1 LFAFHELIRKEHLMT
16 QMIRL
21 PALAGAITAALCLA
35 TLAPTNSNEAVAQ
48 GIRVSVPVQARY
60 GMGYNRY
67 SGYGSGRYGVGSY
80 QSAGYRGYGYSDYGY
95 GGYGG
100 QAYGYSGYGNGPY
113 GYGSPAVY
121 TYPSVSY
128 GYRIAPTYNLQYRGL
143 QFQGGAYRPVYNPNQ
158 TRFYSP
164 YGYERY

>member
-1 LFAFHELIRKEHLMT
+1 MT
-16 QMIRL
+16 QTIRL
-21 PALAGAITAALCLA
+21 PALAGAMAFALCLA
-35 TLAPTNSNEAVAQ
+35 TLTPTSSNEAAAQ
-48 GIRVSVPVQARY
+48 GIRVSVPIRTYY
-60 GMGYNRY
+60 GTGYNRY
-67 SGYGSGRYGVGSY
+67 SGFGSGQYGVGGY
-80 QSAGYRGYGYSDYGY
+80 PSAGYRGYGY

-100 QAYGYSGYGNGPY
+100 QTYGYTGYGNGPY

-121 TYPSVSY
+121 TYPSYSY